1 LVWKAG
7 CDRGQVHLVRR
18 HPHTRDLNRGILF
31 VDWKLVAEW
40 DGPWELYNITED
52 RTEANNLIEGEADRA
67 KELEKLYFEWA
78 ARAGVLEWPVDPKVL
93 AKRLLGDH
101 AHISQH
107 RASPSGAM
115 K

>member
-1 LVWKAG
+1 V
-7 CDRGQVHLVRR
+7 
-18 HPHTRDLNRGILF
+18 
-31 VDWKLVAEW
+31 
-40 DGPWELYNITED
+40 YNITED